1 MAETTTGRKRFE
13 KLRSVLT
20 MKRLLL
26 LAVVVAAVCLLPLP
40 MLRIQTMTGE
50 CLRHGETVEFET
62 KWFEYRYMFKDTV
75 LSGTAWMRIDG
86 GEDRRMALAMGGKYE
101 PENNWRDLEDNSGR
115 VLLSFLL
122 YQQTDTDRRDYEVF
136 TTRSYDAWL
145 MVEDSVFAPDRA
157 PEDQHLFLVSKGDNL
172 DSAQEKLAP
181 AIDYFLKQDEG
192 QGFTGN
198 A

>member
-1 MAETTTGRKRFE
+1 
-13 KLRSVLT
+13 
-20 MKRLLL
+20 
-26 LAVVVAAVCLLPLP
+26 
-40 MLRIQTMTGE
+40 MTGE

-145 MVEDSVFAPDRA
+145 MVEDSVFAPTVPRRTNTCSSSRRGIISTARRKNWRQPSTTSLSRTRGRA
-157 PEDQHLFLVSKGDNL
+157 SQETPDN
-172 DSAQEKLAP
+172 P
-181 AIDYFLKQDEG
+181 VF
-192 QGFTGN
+192 
-198 A
+198 

>member
-13 KLRSVLT
+13 KLRSVFTLENLFCAVIILG
-20 MKRLLL
+20 LLYFI
-26 LAVVVAAVCLLPLP
+26 PLP
-40 MLRIQTMTGE
+40 IPRYQTMTGE

-115 VLLSFLL
+115 VLLSFLIW
-122 YQQTDTDRRDYEVF
+122 QQSENDRRDYEVF

>member
-1 MAETTTGRKRFE
+1 MAETTTSRKRFE
-13 KLRSVLT
+13 KLRSVFTLENLFCAVIILG
-20 MKRLLL
+20 LLYFI
-26 LAVVVAAVCLLPLP
+26 PLP
-40 MLRIQTMTGE
+40 IPRYQTTTGE